1 MAVAS
6 ASAEPVKTDSFV
18 SNAKLNMKS
27 LILEKPFSFQFA
39 EHELNDDLKPN
50 EALIKIRKIGI
61 CGTDYHAFRGKQP
74 FFSYPRI
81 LGHELGAEVAKL
93 GSNTK
98 GVSDAKFKVSDFNV
112 NTSEI
117 WNVKSEIKI
126 GDKVSLEPYLN
137 CGTCQPCQNGK
148 SNCCENLQVMGVH
161 VDGGMTEYLKVPIR
175 KLHRSKKLN
184 FEQLALVET
193 LSIGSHAVQRANVSA
208 KDLVLV
214 IGAGPIGLSVIQFA
228 KLAGAT
234 IVVLDTNTQRLD
246 FAKKIF
252 QTDFSIELKD
262 DFSPEILR
270 AIEIPTK
277 SGLRGVLNGNLPTIV
292 FDATGNPDSMHNA
305 FNYIAFGGKLVFVGL
320 FIGDV
325 TFHDPLFHRKEITLL
340 ASRNSLPMDF
350 KNIIKYMESGKID
363 TSAWLTH
370 RADFD
375 ALPSVFNQWLDP
387 ASGVIKAMVSM

>member
-1 MAVAS
+1 
-6 ASAEPVKTDSFV
+6 
-18 SNAKLNMKS
+18 MKS
-27 LILEKPFSFQFA
+27 LILEKPYSFQFA
-39 EHELNDDLKPN
+39 EKELDDDLKPD

-81 LGHELGAEVAKL
+81 LGHELGAEVVKIN
-93 GSNTK
+93 STTE
-98 GVSDAKFKVSDFNV
+98 GVQLDASFQLAS
-112 NTSEI
+112 S
-117 WNVKSEIKI
+117 SLKI

-161 VDGGMTEYLKVPIR
+161 VDGGMVEYLKVPTQ
-175 KLHRSKKLN
+175 KLHRSKKLS

-193 LSIGSHAVQRANVSA
+193 LSIGAHAVQRANVSA

-228 KLAGAT
+228 KIAGAT
-234 IVVLDTNTQRLD
+234 IAVLDTNTKRLD
-246 FAKKIF
+246 FAKNVF
-252 QTDFSIELKD
+252 QTDFSIEMKD
-262 DFSPEILR
+262 EFSPEILSR
-270 AIEIPTK
+270 PVVMKLEA
-277 SGLRGVLNGNLPTIV
+277 SRGVLKGNLPTII
-292 FDATGNPDSMHNA
+292 FDATGNSDSMKNA
-305 FNYIAFGGKLVFVGL
+305 FNYVSFGGKLVFVGL
-320 FIGDV
+320 FMGDV

-340 ASRNSLPMDF
+340 ASRNSLPTDF
-350 KNIIKYMESGKID
+350 KNIIKGMESGKID

-370 RADFD
+370 RADFES
-375 ALPSVFNQWLDP
+375 LPSVFNQWLDP